1 LIKFEKRNIMGLIYA
16 DIMLINAVDEVL
28 AKRSII
34 GEDEVKKL
42 TVNML
47 VDTGAYIMGITE
59 TIKEQLDLQFID
71 KRKLVLGDGSIKEF
85 DVVGPI
91 TVKFK
96 NRIACCNAVILA
108 DSDESILGAI
118 PLEELDVVIHPQRQE
133 LIVNPDH
140 PYGAQLSMK

>member
-1 LIKFEKRNIMGLIYA
+1 MGLVYA
-16 DIMLINAVDEVL
+16 DITLINAGDEVM
-28 AKRSII
+28 AKCRII
-34 GEDEVKKL
+34 GEDEVRKL

-59 TIKEQLDLQFID
+59 TVKEQLDLQFID

-96 NRIACCNAVILA
+96 NRIACCNAVVLP
-108 DSDESILGAI
+108 DSNESILGAI

-133 LIVNPDH
+133 LIVNPEH

>member
-1 LIKFEKRNIMGLIYA
+1 MGLVYA
-16 DIMLINAVDEVL
+16 DIILINAGDEVM

-47 VDTGAYIMGITE
+47 VDTGAYMMGITE
-59 TIKEQLDLQFID
+59 TVKEQLDLQFID
-71 KRKLVLGDGSIKEF
+71 KRRLILGDGSIKEF

-96 NRIACCNAVILA
+96 NRIAGCNAVVLA
-108 DSDESILGAI
+108 GSNESILGAI
-118 PLEELDVVIHPQRQE
+118 PLEELDVVIHPQRRE

-140 PYGAQLSMK
+140 PHGAQLSMK